1 MATYNGAAYLRE
13 QIDSVLAQLQPGDEL
28 LIADDASKD
37 DTPLILSSYGDALS
51 VVASSR
57 AGGVVRNF
65 ERVLQRAV
73 GDIVVLV
80 DQDDVWLPGRLA
92 RLRSELAS
100 CDLVVANAWVVDAA
114 LQGRTRTVFDQLRAA
129 PGVLRNW
136 CGRSSFVGCCMA
148 FRIGLLRRALPFPA
162 LTPWHDWLLGLLA
175 SVSGRVRFID
185 EPLMLFRRHGA
196 NASQTGDESSNGIV
210 TKAVLRLRVGI
221 ALVRCLLRAR
231 GRSRPGT

>member
-1 MATYNGAAYLRE
+1 MATYNGATYLRE

-37 DTPLILSSYGDALS
+37 ETPGILSSYGDALS

-80 DQDDVWLPGRLA
+80 DVWLPGRLA

-114 LQGRTRTVFDQLRAA
+114 LQGRTGTVFDQVRAA

-136 CGRSSFVGCCMA
+136 RGRSSFVGCCMA
-148 FRIGLLRRALPFPA
+148 FRIDLLRQALPFPA

-175 SVSGRVRFID
+175 SITGRVRFID

-196 NASQTGDESSNGIV
+196 NASQTGAESSNGIAA
-210 TKAVLRLRVGI
+210 KAMLRLRVGL
-221 ALVRCLLRAR
+221 ALSTCLLRAR
-231 GRSRPGT
+231 GRSRPST